1 MDTLEAITTRR
12 SVGKIKPERPPREL
26 IERMLEAAV
35 QAPNHHL
42 TEPWRFFVLAGEAR
56 SALGRV
62 MSEALRKQLADDAG
76 EAGKAL
82 LAKEIEKP
90 LRAPVLIV
98 VAVKRSENPRVV
110 PIEDVEATAAAVE
123 NMLLAAQDMGLAA
136 MWRTGEAAY
145 DPAVK
150 SFFGLSPEDHLV
162 AFVYVGYADREP
174 GPRERMPASENTVWR
189 GWD

>member
-56 SALGRV
+56 SELGRV

-76 EAGKAL
+76 EAGKAR

-150 SFFGLSPEDHLV
+150 AFFGLGPEDHVV

-174 GPRERMPASENTVWR
+174 GPRERIPASEKTEWR